1 MTITN
6 RIRTRDD
13 LNQMAKL
20 VAAQDARLAYALQ
33 LSGPLAL
40 QRQPAT
46 FASVLNII
54 VGQQVSTA
62 SAAAI
67 WRRIETKVTPLTPAH
82 YLSLNPTQIDE
93 LGMTQQKKIYAKGL
107 AQAVVNGDL
116 NLRRLHRL
124 EDEEAISRLCEM
136 KGIGRWT
143 AEVFALF
150 ALGRVDVLPTGDLAL
165 QEAARSLYE
174 MTARPSAQDFENMGL
189 QWAPYRG
196 IAAHILWAYYR
207 YQKEF
212 PKVRPV

>member
-1 MTITN
+1 MTIAN
-6 RIRTRDD
+6 RIRTGHD

-20 VAAQDARLAYALQ
+20 VAAQDARLAHALQ

-40 QRQPAT
+40 RRQPAT
-46 FASVLNII
+46 FASLLNII
-54 VGQQVSTA
+54 VGQQVSIA

-67 WRRIETKVTPLTPAH
+67 WRRIETNVTPLTPAH
-82 YLSLNPTQIDE
+82 YLALQPKQIDE
-93 LGMTQQKKIYAKGL
+93 LGLTQQKKIYAKGL
-107 AQAVVNGDL
+107 AQAVANGDL
-116 NLRRLHRL
+116 NLRGLHRL

-136 KGIGRWT
+136 NGIGRWT

-165 QEAARSLYE
+165 QEAARILCE
-174 MTARPSAQDFENMGL
+174 MKLRPSAKDFENMGL

-207 YQKEF
+207 YQKELSA
-212 PKVRPV
+212 VRPI